1 MSASPPKPVGAK
13 SATIDGLA
21 LSTLNF
27 IPFARSLGV
36 DYLYTEVDDPAKG
49 RRYFVAKAS
58 LFLLVLAFAIGAV
71 IALLQGN
78 LTALYVLLVLII
90 LLYTINWLWTLF
102 RSFQIYGLR
111 KDSVSN
117 KESLER
123 VMQVRTVITLL
134 EIVGILSI
142 STTVIAFFTSTFASA
157 RSPK

>member
-1 MSASPPKPVGAK
+1 MSASPPKPVGAN

-78 LTALYVLLVLII
+78 LTALWALLVLIL
-90 LLYTINWLWTLF
+90 LLYAINWLWTLF
-102 RSFQIYGLR
+102 RSFQIYSLR
-111 KDSVSN
+111 KDAVSN

-142 STTVIAFFTSTFASA
+142 STTVISFFTSTFASA

>member
-49 RRYFVAKAS
+49 RQYFVAKAS
-58 LFLLVLAFAIGAV
+58 VSLLIIALAFGAW
-71 IALLQGN
+71 IASFQGN
-78 LTALYVLLVLII
+78 LTALWVLDVLVGV
-90 LLYTINWLWTLF
+90 LYIINWIWTLF
-102 RSFQIYGLR
+102 RSFKIYLLR
-111 KDSVSN
+111 KEAVSN

-123 VMQVRTVITLL
+123 VMQVRAVMILF
-134 EIVGILSI
+134 EIVGLLSI
-142 STTVIAFFTSTFASA
+142 STIVIAFLTSA